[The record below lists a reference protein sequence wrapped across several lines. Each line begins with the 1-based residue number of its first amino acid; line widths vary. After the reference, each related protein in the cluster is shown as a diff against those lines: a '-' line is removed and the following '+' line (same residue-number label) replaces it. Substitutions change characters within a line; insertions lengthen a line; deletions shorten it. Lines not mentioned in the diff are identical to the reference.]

1 MYNAF
6 TQKVLEKFT
15 EQITDQVFLMIQNDR
30 SLYTEYCNQC
40 HSQGKENLNRELG
53 NAVKDYYNLKN
64 GDKAKLEEVKSV
76 LITSY
81 TKHKK

>member
-40 HSQGKENLNRELG
+40 HSQGKDKLNRELG
-53 NAVKDYYNLKN
+53 KDIKDYFGLKN
-64 GDKAKLEEVKSV
+64 CGEAKLEEVKSV
-76 LITSY
+76 LITSC